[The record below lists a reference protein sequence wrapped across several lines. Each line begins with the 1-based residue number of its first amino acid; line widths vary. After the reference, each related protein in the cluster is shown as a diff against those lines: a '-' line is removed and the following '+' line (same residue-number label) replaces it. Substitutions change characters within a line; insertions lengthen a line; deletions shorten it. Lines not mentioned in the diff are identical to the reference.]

1 MVATEPL
8 DASYTGGRGHSSLF
22 ARLNRKQSLRV
33 LTALAWEILYL
44 TLYCATASSPGQL
57 TTTNDKEVQGIHDL
71 LRGLY

>member
-8 DASYTGGRGHSSLF
+8 GASYTGGSGHSSLF
-22 ARLNRKQSLRV
+22 VRLNRKKSLQV

-44 TLYCATASSPGQL
+44 TYYAIVSSPGQL

-71 LRGLY
+71 LRSLY